1 MRDLIHETFHT
12 LWFNSKAFTMGTS
25 TLQLLDLSNSTPGR
39 KASQARTKAE
49 LYCREASKQMVEV
62 VKVSGSPEILTS
74 LVKGLL
80 FGFNEGDKDK
90 KVAERKRR
98 QEDARNQCSSLVS
111 SVIELL
117 LAFEENREQNGDDG
131 KELVALLSTLSV
143 FSESY
148 PELLVPHIDT
158 LVPYLKGDNS
168 AKKYESSIVSTVSNI
183 VSHVSSHFSRAE
195 LNRLMAGEL
204 STDLVQ
210 ITYKFPD
217 RAVSAAVEALCAL
230 TNHPDA
236 SQGSIQEKKLLK
248 LSTQFYSY
256 LLKTKDTCADLMKA
270 KKSVRDN
277 VRRALSALGSVCRF
291 YECDDAID
299 RQNLDFNNFGIISDV
314 SKLEFSQNSLSN
326 ACFAI
331 FLEYLRKEDE
341 ATKVLAL
348 RAMNG
353 IFISRPRVVLAA
365 EQMGIISA
373 TLSDDASAGVQL
385 ESLKC
390 WRDILLVSW

>member
-1 MRDLIHETFHT
+1 
-12 LWFNSKAFTMGTS
+12 MGT
-25 TLQLLDLSNSTPGR
+25 TNLQLIEPSNSTPGR
-39 KASQARTKAE
+39 KASQAGTKAE
-49 LYCREASKQMVEV
+49 LYCREASNQMVEV
-62 VKVSGSPEILTS
+62 VKVSGSSETLTS

-90 KVAERKRR
+90 RVAERKRR
-98 QEDARNQCSSLVS
+98 QEDALNQCSSLVCS
-111 SVIELL
+111 LIELL
-117 LAFEENREQNGDDG
+117 LAFEENREQSEDDG

-143 FSESY
+143 FSEAY

-158 LVPYLKGDNS
+158 LVPYLKGDNC
-168 AKKYESSIVSTVSNI
+168 AKKYEPSIVSTLSNV
-183 VSHVSSHFSRAE
+183 VSHVCPHFSCSE
-195 LNRLMAGEL
+195 LNRLTAGEL
-204 STDLVQ
+204 PSDLVN
-210 ITYKFPD
+210 IAYKFPD
-217 RAVSAAVEALCAL
+217 RAVNAAVEALCAL

-236 SQGSIQEKKLLK
+236 TKGSIQEKMLLK
-248 LSTQFYSY
+248 LSVQFYSY
-256 LLKTKDTCADLMKA
+256 LLKTKDSCTDIMKA

-299 RQNLDFNNFGIISDV
+299 RQNLDLNKFTIISDV
-314 SKLEFSQNSLSN
+314 SKLEFAKNSLSN

-331 FLEYLRKEDE
+331 FMEYLRNEDE
-341 ATKVLAL
+341 ATRVLAL

-373 TLSDDASAGVQL
+373 ILSDNASPGVQL
-385 ESLKC
+385 ESLRC